1 VKTISLKKVSAVAVA
16 SLGFG
21 LLSVV
26 PANATANTT
35 YTVYAK
41 TVTSINLVL
50 ATTTPVVGSEVYVNL
65 GYSAGALPANGAADQ
80 VTGAMNK
87 ILGVLDSYPAG
98 KFAAVTSSLSVNG
111 GADNTTGVVVPTTQS
126 RTVIASATGSVLTGS
141 TSDTDAV
148 FQLRTDDTTA
158 SGSAAVTATSTTG
171 IASFKFTPQ
180 GAGTYV
186 LKVWN
191 DGPAIGATTVGNRN
205 VDAGE
210 AVQTI
215 SITVTATPVAS
226 AGASLIYTDSDG
238 TYDGAPDAASTAAN
252 KIFHTKTPTSQAAGM
267 RITINNTS
275 GTAIFRTGGTF
286 VAEQSGSGL
295 VACTDT
301 NTTYNEGT
309 TKTRYASLT
318 SLADNIVSCALWSD
332 GTAGKGTTTYKWI
345 DADGVSTTL
354 GTTSSVFY
362 GAPAKIVAKQNHTIA
377 KSTSATLGI
386 GSAAPSGANVENT
399 PAVTLTITDADG
411 NLVSDIGAGTIT
423 AVTSNSSVMTS
434 TISYAESSGAG
445 AGDGFAGNGNYNV
458 RVNSSTN
465 ASGSTATL
473 TFRALGADGVTY
485 VTSAPLTYTLGGTP
499 ASSVLTLD
507 KTTYAVGQE
516 AVATITVKDAAGN
529 AVYDTDHAG
538 YFAASTGLTSTLALV
553 KTLYGATALSTLGG
567 KAVTKFNAPSVSGTL
582 TITGTALDKPSA
594 LSASA
599 TITDGNAALLTQI
612 DALNAKIVALN
623 ALIAKIMKKLGVK

>member
-26 PANATANTT
+26 PVNAAEDNITTIKATAITLASAVTNTNT
-35 YTVYAK
+35 
-41 TVTSINLVL
+41 
-50 ATTTPVVGSEVYVNL
+50 VGSTVAVNWGTAVNAGVTPAAAKSIRYTAYLSSTPAGGGTIASAAL
-65 GYSAGALPANGAADQ
+65 GTCGQAAANGA
-80 VTGAMNK
+80 VTCAAAT
-87 ILGVLDSYPAG
+87 YPAALG
-98 KFAAVTSSLSVNG
+98 GTSEVVAVSGIALL
-111 GADNTTGVVVPTTQS
+111 TTNV
-126 RTVIASATGSVLTGS
+126 A
-141 TSDTDAV
+141 
-148 FQLRTDDTTA
+148 TTA
-158 SGSAAVTATSTTG
+158 AAVTASSTVG
-171 IASFKFTPQ
+171 SGSFTFTPAV
-180 GAGTYV
+180 AGTYV
-186 LKVWN
+186 MTVWQ
-191 DGPAIGATTVGNRN
+191 DSN
-205 VDAGE
+205 VDGIVNASE
-210 AVQTI
+210 ATNTI
-215 SITVTATPVAS
+215 SITVSATPAAS
-226 AGASLIYTDSDG
+226 AGASTIFTDSDG

-301 NTTYNEGT
+301 EGTFTEGT

-318 SLADNIVSCALWSD
+318 SLANNIVACALWSD

-345 DADGVSTTL
+345 DAAGVSTTL
-354 GTTSSVFY
+354 GTTTSVFY
-362 GAPAKIVAKQNHTIA
+362 GAIAKIVAKQNHTIA
-377 KSTSATLGI
+377 KSTAATLGI
-386 GSAAPSGANVENT
+386 GTAAPSGADVENT

-411 NLVSDIGAGTIT
+411 NLVSDIAAGTIT

-465 ASGSTATL
+465 TSGSTATL

-485 VTSAPLTYTLGGTP
+485 VTSPALTYTLGGTP

-507 KTTYAVGQE
+507 KTTYAIGQE
-516 AVATITVKDAAGN
+516 AVATITVKDSAGN

-538 YFAASTGLTSTLALV
+538 YFAAATGLTSTLALV

-567 KAVTKFNAPSVSGTL
+567 KAVSKFNAPSVSGTM

>member
-26 PANATANTT
+26 PANATSWTVWKT
-35 YTVYAK
+35 YQGDVD
-41 TVTSINLVL
+41 SINLTVQ
-50 ATTTPVVGSEVYVNL
+50 TSSSSRVVGTSIYVNV
-65 GYSAGALPANGAADQ
+65 GAVEASTGTDGGTEDGGTAGGA
-80 VTGAMNK
+80 VTQIRAF
-87 ILGVLDSYPAG
+87 LDSYPSG
-98 KFAAVTSSLSVNG
+98 GFAAVSASTNVEGGTAGTATIPAGSVMNASSNILSIRDLDDAAGLAAYSITSS
-111 GADNTTGVVVPTTQS
+111 
-126 RTVIASATGSVLTGS
+126 
-141 TSDTDAV
+141 
-148 FQLRTDDTTA
+148 
-158 SGSAAVTATSTTG
+158 STTG
-171 IASFKFTPQ
+171 IGSFTFNPSV
-180 GAGTYV
+180 AGTYV

-191 DGPAIGATTVGNRN
+191 DGPGATATTVGNN
-205 VDAGE
+205 AADSNE
-210 AVQTI
+210 AVQTV
-215 SITVTATPVAS
+215 SITVAGTPVAS
-226 AGASLIYTDSDG
+226 AGATLIYTDSDG
-238 TYDGAPDAASTAAN
+238 TYDAAPDAASTAAQ

-275 GTAIFRTGGTF
+275 GSAIFRTGGTF

-301 NTTYNEGT
+301 EGTFTEGT

-318 SLADNIVSCALWSD
+318 SLANNIVACALWSD

-345 DADGVSTTL
+345 DAAGVTTTL

-362 GAPAKIVAKQNHTIA
+362 GAIAKIVAKQNHTIA

-386 GSAAPSGANVENT
+386 GTAAPSGADIENT

-434 TISYAESSGAG
+434 TVSYAESSGAG

-465 ASGSTATL
+465 TSGSTATL

-485 VTSAPLTYTLGGTP
+485 VTSSPLTYTLGGSP

-507 KTTYAVGQE
+507 KTSYAVGQE
-516 AVATITVKDAAGN
+516 AVATITVKDSAGN

-538 YFAASTGLTSTLALV
+538 YFAAATGLTSTLALV

-567 KAVTKFNAPSVSGTL
+567 KAVSKFNAPSVSGTM

-599 TITDGNAALLTQI
+599 TITDGNAAIATSI
-612 DALNAKIVALN
+612 ASLNAKIVALN
-623 ALIAKIMKKLGVK
+623 ALIAKIMKRLNIR

>member
-26 PANATANTT
+26 PANAAEANITTVKATAITLASAATNT
-35 YTVYAK
+35 
-41 TVTSINLVL
+41 N
-50 ATTTPVVGSEVYVNL
+50 VVGSTVAINL
-65 GYSAGALPANGAADQ
+65 GTAVNAG
-80 VTGAMNK
+80 VTLIVTNTIRYTAF
-87 ILGVLDSYPAG
+87 LSTTPAG
-98 KFAAVTSSLSVNG
+98 G
-111 GADNTTGVVVPTTQS
+111 GT
-126 RTVIASATGSVLTGS
+126 IASAALGTCGTAVITVGATCAATTYPVALSGTSEIVSVSSLILKGI
-141 TSDTDAV
+141 AA
-148 FQLRTDDTTA
+148 DTTTA
-158 SGSAAVTATSTTG
+158 PITASSTVGSGSFT
-171 IASFKFTPQ
+171 FTPAVA
-180 GAGTYV
+180 GAYV
-186 LKVWN
+186 MTVWQ
-191 DGPAIGATTVGNRN
+191 DSN
-205 VDAGE
+205 VDGIVNASE
-210 AVQTI
+210 ATNTI
-215 SITVTATPVAS
+215 SITVSATPVAS
-226 AGASLIYTDSDG
+226 AGASTIFTDSDG
-238 TYDGAPDAASTAAN
+238 TYTGAPDLASTAAN
-252 KIFHTKTPTSQAAGM
+252 KIFHTKTPTTQAAGM

-275 GTAIFRTGGTF
+275 GTSVFLTGGTF

-301 NTTYNEGT
+301 EGTFTEGT

-318 SLADNIVSCALWSD
+318 SLANNIVACALWSD

-345 DADGVSTTL
+345 DAAGVSTTL

-362 GAPAKIVAKQNHTIA
+362 GAVAKIVAKQNHTIA
-377 KSTSATLGI
+377 KSTTGTLGI
-386 GSAAPSGANVENT
+386 GTAAPSGADVENT

-465 ASGSTATL
+465 TSGSTATL

-485 VTSAPLTYTLGGTP
+485 VTSSPLTYTLGGAP

-507 KTTYAVGQE
+507 KTSYAVGQE
-516 AVATITVKDAAGN
+516 AVATITVKDSAGN

-538 YFAASTGLTSTLALV
+538 YFAAATGLTSTLALV

-567 KAVTKFNAPSVSGTL
+567 KAVSKFNAPSVSGTM

-599 TITDGNAALLTQI
+599 TITDGNAAI
-612 DALNAKIVALN
+612 ASSIASLNAKIVALN
-623 ALIAKIMKKLGVK
+623 ALIAKIMKRLNIK

>member
-1 VKTISLKKVSAVAVA
+1 MKTISLKKVSAVAVA

-26 PANATANTT
+26 PVNAAPPSASTVFGANFN
-35 YTVYAK
+35 
-41 TVTSINLVL
+41 SISLK
-50 ATTTPVVGSEVYVNL
+50 
-65 GYSAGALPANGAADQ
+65 Q
-80 VTGAMNK
+80 
-87 ILGVLDSYPAG
+87 
-98 KFAAVTSSLSVNG
+98 VTSSSSSVVGGTIYTNFGGDFAGSAAAASTSTGSVTAVRAVLSSYPTG
-111 GADNTTGVVVPTTQS
+111 GFVTVSPSTNVEGGTAGTKTLPTGCLSQAGASAVTGGVASGFYITLANDATTACAAGVVT
-126 RTVIASATGSVLTGS
+126 ASATAGFGS
-141 TSDTDAV
+141 
-148 FQLRTDDTTA
+148 F
-158 SGSAAVTATSTTG
+158 
-171 IASFKFTPQ
+171 SFVPTV
-180 GAGTYV
+180 AGTYV
-186 LKVWN
+186 LTVWN
-191 DGPAIGATTVGNRN
+191 DGPAAGATTVGNGAI
-205 VDAGE
+205 DATE
-210 AVQTI
+210 AQQTV
-215 SITVTATPVAS
+215 SITVAATPVAS
-226 AGASLIYTDSDG
+226 TGASLIYTDSDG
-238 TYDGAPDAASTAAN
+238 TYDAAPDAASTAAN
-252 KIFHTKTPTSQAAGM
+252 KIFHTKTATSQAASM

-275 GTAIFRTGGTF
+275 GSAIFRTGGTF
-286 VAEQSGSGL
+286 VAEQSGTGL
-295 VACTDT
+295 VACSDT
-301 NTTYNEGT
+301 NTAYTEGT
-309 TKTRYASLT
+309 TKTRYASVT
-318 SLADNIVSCALWSD
+318 SLADNIVQCGLWSD

-345 DADGVSTTL
+345 DAAGVSTTL

-362 GAPAKIVAKQNHTIA
+362 GAVAKIVAKQNHTIA
-377 KSTSATLGI
+377 KSTAATLGI
-386 GSAAPSGANVENT
+386 GTAAPSGADVENT

-411 NLVSDIGAGTIT
+411 NLVSDIAAGTIT
-423 AVTSNSSVMTS
+423 AVSSNSSVMTS

-465 ASGSTATL
+465 TSGSTATL

-485 VTSAPLTYTLGGTP
+485 VTSSALTYTLGGTP

-516 AVATITVKDAAGN
+516 AVATITVKDSAGN

-538 YFAASTGLTSTLALV
+538 YFAAATGLTSTLALV

-567 KAVTKFNAPSVSGTL
+567 KAVSKFNAPSVSGTM

>member
-26 PANATANTT
+26 PVNAAPPSASTVFGANFNSISL
-35 YTVYAK
+35 K
-41 TVTSINLVL
+41 TQTS
-50 ATTTPVVGSEVYVNL
+50 TPVVGSDVYVNV
-65 GYSAGALPANGAADQ
+65 GGDFAGSAAAATTSTGSVTALRA
-80 VTGAMNK
+80 
-87 ILGVLDSYPAG
+87 VLSSYPAG
-98 KFAAVTSSLSVNG
+98 GFVTTAPSTNVEGATAGTKTLPTGCLSQAGNAAVTG
-111 GADNTTGVVVPTTQS
+111 GVASGFYITLANDATTACAAGVVA
-126 RTVIASATGSVLTGS
+126 AS
-141 TSDTDAV
+141 
-148 FQLRTDDTTA
+148 TTA
-158 SGSAAVTATSTTG
+158 GFG
-171 IASFKFTPQ
+171 SFKFTPTV
-180 GAGTYV
+180 AGTYV
-186 LKVWN
+186 MTVWN
-191 DGPAIGATTVGNRN
+191 DGPAAGATTVGNGA
-205 VDAGE
+205 VDAAE
-210 AVQTI
+210 AQQTV
-215 SITVTATPVAS
+215 SITVSATPVAS

-238 TYDGAPDAASTAAN
+238 TYTAAPDAASTAAN
-252 KIFHTKTPTSQAAGM
+252 KIFHTKTPTTQAAGI
-267 RITINNTS
+267 RVTINNTS
-275 GTAIFRTGGTF
+275 GTAVFLTGGTF

-301 NTTYNEGT
+301 EGTFTEGT

-318 SLADNIVSCALWSD
+318 SLANNIVACALWSD
-332 GTAGKGTTTYKWI
+332 GTAGKGTTTIKWI
-345 DADGVSTTL
+345 DAAGVSTTL
-354 GTTSSVFY
+354 GTVSSVFY

-377 KSTSATLGI
+377 KSTAATLGI
-386 GSAAPSGANVENT
+386 GTAAPSGADVENT

-411 NLVSDIGAGTIT
+411 NLVSDIAAGTIT

-485 VTSAPLTYTLGGTP
+485 VTSSPLTYTLGGTP

-516 AVATITVKDAAGN
+516 AVATITVKDSAGN

-567 KAVTKFNAPSVSGTL
+567 KAVTKFNAPSVAGTM

-599 TITDGNAALLTQI
+599 TVTDGNAAI
-612 DALNAKIVALN
+612 AASISALNAKIVALN
-623 ALIAKIMKKLGVK
+623 ALIAKIMKRLNIR